1 MRRIGLLLGSAV
13 LALGLAAGAAAA
25 QDPPVARHVLP
36 NGMTVL
42 VRENAAVAVVAVSLQ
57 VRAGSRFETETT
69 AGITNFLQR
78 AMLRGTAKRTA
89 EQFATSYEDIGGTLD
104 AGGEVEAAE
113 VRGQALARNWETLLA
128 LIAEAALEPALR
140 QEEIER
146 ERRLLLGQ
154 IKSRADAPFW
164 FTFDAVLRDL
174 YGSHPYGRHYLGR
187 TESIERLTRDEL
199 RAHYRAIY
207 RPERMVLAVSG
218 QVERGRVIKVA
229 ERLFGRM
236 ARSAPEAGDTLAAA
250 PEPAG
255 ERRVIERRAQQAH
268 ILVGYLGP
276 GLSDPLLPA
285 VRVLAATLGGGM
297 AGRLFVELRDRRG
310 LAYSTGVVVP
320 PFRTGPAFFVA
331 YLGTAPTNAAAAEA
345 GVLHELERAR
355 AAPITAEELARAKAY
370 VRGQLSMDRRTNARL
385 AWYLAFFEVVGAG
398 WDFPER
404 YARAIEAVTA
414 ADVARAAERY
424 LTRPTVVVLQP
435 TTQR

>member
-1 MRRIGLLLGSAV
+1 MRRIGLSLGSAV
-13 LALGLAAGAAAA
+13 LALGLAAGGAAA
-25 QDPPVARHVLP
+25 QDAPVARHILP

-42 VRENAAVAVVAVSLQ
+42 VRENAAVPAVAVSLQ

-69 AGITNFLQR
+69 AGITNFLHR

-89 EQFATSYEDIGGTLD
+89 VQLATSYEDIGG
-104 AGGEVEAAE
+104 
-113 VRGQALARNWETLLA
+113 
-128 LIAEAALEPALR
+128 
-140 QEEIER
+140 
-146 ERRLLLGQ
+146 
-154 IKSRADAPFW
+154 
-164 FTFDAVLRDL
+164 TFDAVLRDL
-174 YGSHPYGRHYLGR
+174 YGPHPYGRHYLGR

-236 ARSAPEAGDTLAAA
+236 ARSAPEAGDTLAV

-276 GLSDPLLPA
+276 GLSDPLHPA

-331 YLGTAPTNAAAAEA
+331 YLGTAPASAAAAEA
-345 GVLHELERAR
+345 GVLGELERAR
-355 AAPITAEELARAKAY
+355 SAPISADELARAKAY
-370 VRGQLSMDRRTNARL
+370 VRGQLSMDRRTNARQ
-385 AWYLAFFEVVGAG
+385 AWYLAFFEIVGAG
-398 WDFPER
+398 WDFPDR
-404 YARAIEAVTA
+404 LTRAIDAVTA
-414 ADVARAAERY
+414 EDLARVAERY
-424 LTRPTVVVLQP
+424 LTRPTIVVLQP
-435 TTQR
+435 TRG